1 MIFQQIR
8 SATIKIQYPNVT
20 FMIDPWLSDP
30 CTNEEK
36 EAALKEKRFIT
47 KPIVP
52 LPLPVKDILSDV
64 DVCIVSHDHADHFST
79 DYLPKDMHMIFQNQK
94 DEALGKSLGFTN
106 TEYFEKDMIQIEDI
120 KIYRTDG
127 RHGDTDELAKKAGPV
142 SGFVF
147 VKEGEKTIWVAG
159 DTVYCDIVE
168 KVIDTYHPDIIIVN
182 ACDAH
187 TRSGRLIMNTEDVI
201 KTCKYAPGS
210 IVVASH
216 MDTVSHAHLTRKE
229 LQDYLIKTPYEKQ
242 VLIPLDG
249 EKISF

>member
-1 MIFQQIR
+1 M
-8 SATIKIQYPNVT
+8 
-20 FMIDPWLSDP
+20 
-30 CTNEEK
+30 
-36 EAALKEKRFIT
+36 
-47 KPIVP
+47 
-52 LPLPVKDILSDV
+52 
-64 DVCIVSHDHADHFST
+64 CIVSHNHEDHFSA

-94 DEALGKSLGFTN
+94 DNQLGKSLGFTN
-106 TEYFEKDMIQIEDI
+106 TEYFEKDRIEIEDI

-127 RHGDTDELAKKAGPV
+127 RHGDTDELAKKVGPV

-187 TRSGRLIMNTEDVI
+187 TRSGRLIMNAEDVI
-201 KTCKYAPGS
+201 KTCKYAPDS

-229 LQDYLIKTPYEKQ
+229 LQDHLIKTPYEKQ